1 MKRQRCGCVTCPDR
15 GCRGREG
22 LGTRQEGQ
30 LMCASCGCPELYQ
43 RHEEGDITIDDL
55 TAAGAAHGLS
65 IEQVAENIVK
75 AVARENDPTQ
85 A

>member
-1 MKRQRCGCVTCPDR
+1 
-15 GCRGREG
+15 
-22 LGTRQEGQ
+22 
-30 LMCASCGCPELYQ
+30 MCASCGCPELYQ